1 MKLADT
7 FPLLHQNFS
16 QGGFVVTH
24 SLRRGSGIPMDQAL
38 EKLYNKP
45 AKGQSGIIGITR
57 HKEAVCKWN
66 IIKHE
71 KEQYGDFLQKICE
84 FDTNDE
90 YSIHHEFAPSITKR
104 DQEAVEQM
112 VEYVEE
118 RGGLFNL
125 DQNEIT
131 NICTGVHLDREASE
145 FHLGCITMVK
155 KSTECSG
162 PKD

>member
-1 MKLADT
+1 
-7 FPLLHQNFS
+7 
-16 QGGFVVTH
+16 
-24 SLRRGSGIPMDQAL
+24 MDQAL
-38 EKLYNKP
+38 EKQYNKP
-45 AKGQSGIIGITR
+45 VKGQSGIIGITR
-57 HKEAVCKWN
+57 RKEAVCKWN

-71 KEQYGDFLQKICE
+71 KGQYGDFLQNICQ

-145 FHLGCITMVK
+145 FHLGCITIGEEEYGKFKPERLEK
-155 KSTECSG
+155 KTVYTESSQEE
-162 PKD
+162 K